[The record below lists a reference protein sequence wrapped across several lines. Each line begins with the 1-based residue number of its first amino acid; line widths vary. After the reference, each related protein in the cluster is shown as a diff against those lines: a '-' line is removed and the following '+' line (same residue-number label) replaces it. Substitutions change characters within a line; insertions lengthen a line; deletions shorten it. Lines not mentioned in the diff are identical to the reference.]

1 MKYLLNL
8 LFLLTTAS
16 LSGQYVLSGTISSS
30 DRTKLV
36 GGSVYIVDSQMA
48 AVTEDD
54 GSYYIDDI
62 PAGTYTVQYSYLG
75 YDDYIVDLEIMDDLQ
90 YNVQLIGAF
99 YDMDEIQISDNRV
112 DDTSP
117 FTYSEM
123 SHEELMDKNTGVDI
137 PILLNG
143 LTNVQTTSD
152 AGHGIGYTSM
162 RIRGSDQ
169 SRINVTING
178 VPLNDAESQSVF
190 WVDLPDFASSV
201 ENIQVQRGVGTS
213 TNGPGAFGGTVGLN
227 THQLNGDAYVE
238 SSGTI
243 GSFGTNKFNV
253 KLGTGILNDRFSV
266 GGRYSLVNSDGY
278 IDRSNAKLNS
288 WMLSPAIYW
297 DDAVLRLD
305 VFSGREVTNQAW
317 FGVPEARLGDDQAA
331 LDEHFN
337 NNFFPGGLYQTVED
351 SLNYYNSDRR
361 YNYYLY
367 ENQIDDYQ
375 QDHVQLHYYKT
386 FNDAVTSRITGFF
399 THGAGFFEE
408 YRINDDL
415 DFYDIVFTI
424 DEDTLV
430 TNDIIR
436 RRALENN
443 LFGFF
448 TNNTINP
455 IGSKFGFDIGGGL
468 SHYKGEHFG
477 YVTEIVDVATS
488 NVVLKYYTNDGTK
501 VDYNVY
507 GKSKYQ
513 INDHWSTL
521 ADLQV
526 RGVNY
531 TVVGDDNKI
540 KGIDI
545 ERDWLFFN
553 PKAGITYQ
561 KDSLKVYASAAVG
574 NREPDRNDIL
584 NPLESNTPAPTHET
598 LYNGELG
605 AQKVFGAFGI
615 KANAYYMY
623 YQNQL
628 VLTGELNDVGA
639 NLRANVDESYRAGIE
654 LEVDANISSR
664 VRLGGNVAFSKNK
677 ITSFDEIV
685 YNYKATET
693 EVIVNNFEDVD
704 IAFSPSVIAGG
715 EITGQIIKPLT
726 VSLGGK
732 YVGQQYLDNT
742 QNEDRA
748 LPSYFTA
755 NAALRYNPQINGLKN
770 LNVGFHVYNL
780 FSTLFSANGYT
791 YSYGVEDFFITENFY
806 YPQATRHYMLTAT
819 IRI

>member
-351 SLNYYNSDRR
+351 SLNYY
-361 YNYYLY
+361 
-367 ENQIDDYQ
+367 
-375 QDHVQLHYYKT
+375 K
-386 FNDAVTSRITGFF
+386 
-399 THGAGFFEE
+399 
-408 YRINDDL
+408 
-415 DFYDIVFTI
+415 
-424 DEDTLV
+424 
-430 TNDIIR
+430 
-436 RRALENN
+436 
-443 LFGFF
+443 
-448 TNNTINP
+448 
-455 IGSKFGFDIGGGL
+455 
-468 SHYKGEHFG
+468 
-477 YVTEIVDVATS
+477 
-488 NVVLKYYTNDGTK
+488 
-501 VDYNVY
+501 
-507 GKSKYQ
+507 
-513 INDHWSTL
+513 
-521 ADLQV
+521 
-526 RGVNY
+526 
-531 TVVGDDNKI
+531 
-540 KGIDI
+540 
-545 ERDWLFFN
+545 
-553 PKAGITYQ
+553 
-561 KDSLKVYASAAVG
+561 
-574 NREPDRNDIL
+574 
-584 NPLESNTPAPTHET
+584 
-598 LYNGELG
+598 
-605 AQKVFGAFGI
+605 
-615 KANAYYMY
+615 
-623 YQNQL
+623 
-628 VLTGELNDVGA
+628 
-639 NLRANVDESYRAGIE
+639 
-654 LEVDANISSR
+654 ISS
-664 VRLGGNVAFSKNK
+664 L
-677 ITSFDEIV
+677 
-685 YNYKATET
+685 
-693 EVIVNNFEDVD
+693 
-704 IAFSPSVIAGG
+704 
-715 EITGQIIKPLT
+715 L
-726 VSLGGK
+726 
-732 YVGQQYLDNT
+732 
-742 QNEDRA
+742 
-748 LPSYFTA
+748 
-755 NAALRYNPQINGLKN
+755 
-770 LNVGFHVYNL
+770 
-780 FSTLFSANGYT
+780 
-791 YSYGVEDFFITENFY
+791 
-806 YPQATRHYMLTAT
+806 
-819 IRI
+819 